1 MISKSALSLVSKLLA
16 GTAFLATIVVTPW
29 LTIDPINAP
38 KLAVIALG
46 GFMCLGAVLV
56 HKEVFRQKTVRPIL
70 LFALAFLV
78 DLILVFFLAGTNP
91 NQEFFGTY
99 GRSTGLLAYASLCFL
114 LVAAVVA
121 FTDELVDRIKN
132 AFLVAGVLSVFYGLI
147 QVFGLDPFEWVNQYS
162 PVFGFL
168 GNPNFQ
174 SSFLGLTGVLSLALI
189 LGSFKNPQLLIG
201 HAMYQLLALYVIY
214 KTDSQQGLLVY
225 AGGVGLIIV
234 LWIRSSRFKIL
245 AIPAYFA
252 SVLGF
257 IMVTM
262 GSLNS
267 GPLAS
272 LLYKESVTYRGDY
285 WRAGIAMGLDHP
297 FFGVGLDSYG
307 DWYRRARTIEATLRR
322 GPEVTSNA
330 AHNVVID
337 FFANGGFPLA
347 MIYLCLMVL
356 VVRSC
361 YLVLKRT
368 RKYNPTFV
376 GLVAVWCAY
385 QAQSIISLN
394 QLGLAVWGWIISGLI
409 IGYEINTRE
418 SQINGEVSDTSRKG
432 RKPQQKSKREL
443 APATV
448 MGVFLGLLVGGV
460 LSMPAVIVS
469 AKHKSSLESG
479 SYDQVIDL
487 AYAWPMDP
495 LRMGQVALVLADNK
509 YEKEALNVITDATK
523 RFPEEFKVW
532 DLLAKAPNA
541 TVAQKAEALA
551 QMKSLDPLNP
561 NLK

>member
-1 MISKSALSLVSKLLA
+1 MSKSVSSAISKLLA
-16 GTAFLATIVVTPW
+16 GTAFLATILVTPW
-29 LTIDPINAP
+29 LTVDPINVP

-46 GFMCLGAVLV
+46 GFMCLGALTA
-56 HKEVFRQKTVRPIL
+56 HREIFGRRAYRPIL
-70 LFALAFLV
+70 LFALSFLI
-78 DLILVFFLAGTNP
+78 DLLLVYFLAGTNP

-121 FTDELVDRIKN
+121 FTDELVERIKN
-132 AFLVAGVLSVFYGLI
+132 VFLVAGVLSVFYGLI

-174 SSFLGLTGVLSLALI
+174 SSFLGLTGVLSLALT
-189 LGSFKNPQLLIG
+189 LGSFKNPRLLIG

-225 AGGVGLIIV
+225 AGGVGIIIV
-234 LWIRSSRFKIL
+234 LWIRTSQFKVL
-245 AIPAYFA
+245 SIPAYVA

-257 IMVTM
+257 IMVTL
-262 GSLNS
+262 GSLNL

-307 DWYRRARTIEATLRR
+307 DWYRRARTVEATLRR
-322 GPEVTSNA
+322 GPEITSNA

-337 FFANGGFPLA
+337 FFANGGFPLVI
-347 MIYLCLMVL
+347 IYLGLMVL

-368 RKYNPTFV
+368 HTFNPTFV

-409 IGYEINTRE
+409 IGYEINTRD
-418 SQINGEVSDTSRKG
+418 SQINGEASDTSRKDK
-432 RKPQQKSKREL
+432 KPQQKSKHEL

-448 MGVFLGLLVGGV
+448 MGIFLGLLVGGV
-460 LSMPAVIVS
+460 LSMPAVVVS
-469 AKHKSSLESG
+469 AKHKSALESG
-479 SYDQVIDL
+479 SYDRVIDL
-487 AYAWPMDP
+487 AYVWPMDP

-541 TVAQKAEALA
+541 TVAQKTEALA
-551 QMKSLDPLNP
+551 QMKRLDPLNP

>member
-1 MISKSALSLVSKLLA
+1 
-16 GTAFLATIVVTPW
+16 
-29 LTIDPINAP
+29 
-38 KLAVIALG
+38 
-46 GFMCLGAVLV
+46 V

>member
-1 MISKSALSLVSKLLA
+1 MLA
-16 GTAFLATIVVTPW
+16 GTAFLATILVTPG
-29 LTIDPINAP
+29 LTVDPINVP
-38 KLAVIALG
+38 KLVVIALG
-46 GFMCLGAVLV
+46 GFMCLGALTA
-56 HKEVFRQKTVRPIL
+56 HREIFGLRTYRPIF
-70 LFALAFLV
+70 LFALVFLI
-78 DLILVFFLAGTNP
+78 DLLLVFFVAGTNP

-121 FTDELVDRIKN
+121 FTDELVERIKN
-132 AFLVAGVLSVFYGLI
+132 TLLVAGVLSVFYGLI

-189 LGSFKNPQLLIG
+189 LGSFKNPRLLIG

-214 KTDSQQGLLVY
+214 KTNSQQGLLVY
-225 AGGVGLIIV
+225 AGGVGIIIV
-234 LWIRSSRFKIL
+234 LWIRTSRFKIL
-245 AIPAYFA
+245 AIPAYVV

-257 IMVTM
+257 IMVTL

-307 DWYRRARTIEATLRR
+307 DWYRRTRTIEATLRR
-322 GPEVTSNA
+322 GPEITSNA

-347 MIYLCLMVL
+347 MIYLCLMAL

-368 RKYNPTFV
+368 RAYNPTFV

-409 IGYEINTRE
+409 IGYEINTRDN
-418 SQINGEVSDTSRKG
+418 QINGEVSDTSNKG
-432 RKPQQKSKREL
+432 KKSQQKSKREL
-443 APATV
+443 APVTV
-448 MGVFLGLLVGGV
+448 IGIFLGLLVGGV
-460 LSMPAVIVS
+460 LSMPAVMVS
-469 AKHKSSLESG
+469 AKNKSSLESG
-479 SYDQVIDL
+479 SYDQVVDL

-495 LRMGQVALVLADNK
+495 LRMVQVASVLADNK
-509 YEKEALNVITDATK
+509 FEKGALSVISDATIKFPNDYRVWELLAKVPIATPEQKKEAL
-523 RFPEEFKVW
+523 
-532 DLLAKAPNA
+532 L
-541 TVAQKAEALA
+541 
-551 QMKSLDPLNP
+551 QMKRLDPLNP